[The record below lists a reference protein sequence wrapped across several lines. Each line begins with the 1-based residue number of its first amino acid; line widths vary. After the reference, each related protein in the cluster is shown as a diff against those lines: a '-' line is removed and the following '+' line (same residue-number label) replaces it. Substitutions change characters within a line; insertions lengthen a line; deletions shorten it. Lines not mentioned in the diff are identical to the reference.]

1 MTRTGLA
8 LALGML
14 SMLTGARAM
23 ADCTGNA
30 CSDSHP
36 ARAVE
41 AAPMLSESAQRA
53 TDYLDLWVT
62 RRVLLLR
69 LGAQHP
75 DVIAAQA
82 RLVVLHRALPARTRE
97 NEASVLAWLR
107 FAHAETE
114 ARLAEM
120 GSRCGPQHID
130 LRGAELRRDALRGL
144 IEALLRGDALALPTA

>member
-1 MTRTGLA
+1 MTRTALA
-8 LALGML
+8 LALGL
-14 SMLTGARAM
+14 LTTLTHARAL

-30 CSDSHP
+30 CSDSHQERALETSP
-36 ARAVE
+36 VLSDSARRTTE
-41 AAPMLSESAQRA
+41 
-53 TDYLDLWVT
+53 YLDLWVT

-75 DVIAAQA
+75 EVIATEA
-82 RLVVLHRALPARTRE
+82 RLGVLHRALPLRSLE
-97 NEASVLAWLR
+97 DDASVLAWLR

-130 LRGAELRRDALRGL
+130 LRGAELRRDALL
-144 IEALLRGDALALPTA
+144 SLMEARLRGDALPLPTA